1 MEELNVVLI
10 KLANGEN
17 VICETCENCESF
29 INEKFIEIYNPVLLN
44 VLRIPKG
51 SRLIE
56 SYMMLPWFGFSNAD
70 KCQVAVDK
78 IITMVYVD
86 GTVKENYIEYIENSK
101 ADSETSEELSVS
113 FEDTPN
119 DVNMEIE
126 EFLENVIERIG
137 EHIEEDEEYEGRDD
151 YNNRGIRRSTRTL
164 H

>member
-10 KLANGEN
+10 KLANGET

-51 SRLIE
+51 SKLIE

-78 IITMVYVD
+78 IITMVDVD
-86 GTVKENYIEYIENSK
+86 GTVRENYIEYIENSK
-101 ADSETSEELSVS
+101 ADLETSDELSVS
-113 FEDTPN
+113 FEDNPT
-119 DVNMEIE
+119 DANMEIE

-137 EHIEEDEEYEGRDD
+137 EQIEEDEEYEGRDD
-151 YNNRGIRRSTRTL
+151 SAFRGIRRSTRTL

>member
-51 SRLIE
+51 SKLIE

-78 IITMVYVD
+78 IITMVDVD
-86 GTVKENYIEYIENSK
+86 GTVRENYIEYIENSK
-101 ADSETSEELSVS
+101 ADSETSDELSVS
-113 FEDTPN
+113 FEDNPT
-119 DVNMEIE
+119 DANMEIE

-137 EHIEEDEEYEGRDD
+137 EQIEEDEEYEGRDD
-151 YNNRGIRRSTRTL
+151 STFRGIRRSTRTL

>member
-17 VICETCENCESF
+17 VICETCENCETF

-56 SYMMLPWFGFSNAD
+56 SYMMLPWFGFSKAD
-70 KCQVAVDK
+70 RCQIAVDK
-78 IITMVYVD
+78 IITMVEVGD
-86 GTVKENYIEYIENSK
+86 TVKENYMEYIENSK

-113 FEDTPN
+113 FEDTPS
-119 DVNMEIE
+119 DVNMEVE

-151 YNNRGIRRSTRTL
+151 SNFRGVRRSTRTL

>member
-113 FEDTPN
+113 FEDTPS

-151 YNNRGIRRSTRTL
+151 SNNRGIRRSTRTL

>member
-1 MEELNVVLI
+1 MFLESLKVLD
-10 KLANGEN
+10 
-17 VICETCENCESF
+17 
-29 INEKFIEIYNPVLLN
+29 
-44 VLRIPKG
+44 
-51 SRLIE
+51 
-56 SYMMLPWFGFSNAD
+56 YMMLPWFGFSNAD

-113 FEDTPN
+113 FEDTPS

-151 YNNRGIRRSTRTL
+151 SNNRGIRRSTRTL

>member
-70 KCQVAVDK
+70 TCQVAVDK
-78 IITMVYVD
+78 IITMVEVGD
-86 GTVKENYIEYIENSK
+86 TVKENYMEYIENSK

-151 YNNRGIRRSTRTL
+151 SNLRGIRRSTRTL

>member
-113 FEDTPN
+113 FEDTPS

-151 YNNRGIRRSTRTL
+151 SNICWRQRY
-164 H
+164 